1 MPDSISIS
9 TNIARELIASI
20 RELKAEVASL
30 KKVLAK
36 PRYGS
41 EEWWE
46 MEIKQGEEDVKKGH
60 YTVLS
65 SKDELKSY
73 LDALKK

>member
-1 MPDSISIS
+1 M
-9 TNIARELIASI
+9 
-20 RELKAEVASL
+20 